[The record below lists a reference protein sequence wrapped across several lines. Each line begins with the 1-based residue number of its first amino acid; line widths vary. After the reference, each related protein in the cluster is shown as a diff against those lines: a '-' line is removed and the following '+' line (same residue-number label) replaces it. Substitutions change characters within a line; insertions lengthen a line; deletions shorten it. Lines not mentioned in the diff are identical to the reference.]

1 MALRTFD
8 TDDIEY
14 KDDHVL
20 IHVISDS
27 MGDTAAGV
35 VAAAASQF
43 ELGSVKISRLP
54 QVRSVEQVVEYLDSV
69 STDDH
74 AEHPSAVFH
83 TIVDTDLRNDIRR
96 ELESRQI
103 FSIDII
109 GPAINVLSTLT
120 ETEPLNI
127 PGGV

>member
-8 TDDIEY
+8 TDDIDF
-14 KDDHVL
+14 KDDCVL

-43 ELGSVKISRLP
+43 ELGSVRISRLP
-54 QVRSVEQVVEYLDSV
+54 KVESVEQVVEYLDSV
-69 STDDH
+69 DTDDH
-74 AEHPSAVFH
+74 HEHPSAVFH

-96 ELESRQI
+96 ELEARQL

-109 GPAINVLSTLT
+109 GPAINVLATLT
-120 ETEPLNI
+120 EMEPLNI

>member
-1 MALRTFD
+1 MPLRTFD
-8 TDDIEY
+8 TDDIDY
-14 KDDHVL
+14 ADDCVIIHVL
-20 IHVISDS
+20 SDS

-43 ELGSVKISRLP
+43 ELGSVRISRLP
-54 QVRSVEQVVEYLDSV
+54 QVRSVDQVREYLDGAS
-69 STDDH
+69 DD
-74 AEHPSAVFH
+74 EHPSAVFH

-96 ELESRQI
+96 ELESRQL

-109 GPAINVLSTLT
+109 GPAINVLATLT
-120 ETEPLNI
+120 ETEPMNI

>member
-1 MALRTFD
+1 MRTFD
-8 TDDIEY
+8 SDDIEY
-14 KDDHVL
+14 CDDCAL

-27 MGDTAAGV
+27 EGDTAAGV

-43 ELGSVKISRLP
+43 DVGCVRISRLP
-54 QVRSVEQVVEYLDSV
+54 KVRSLDQVIAYLDENQTS
-69 STDDH
+69 
-74 AEHPSAVFH
+74 EHPTAVFH

-96 ELESRQI
+96 ELEARQI

-109 GPAINVLSTLT
+109 GPAINVISTLT
-120 ETEPLNI
+120 QSDPKNI

>member
-1 MALRTFD
+1 MRSFD

-14 KDDHVL
+14 CDDCAL

-27 MGDTAAGV
+27 EGDTAAGV
-35 VAAAASQF
+35 VAAAAAQF
-43 ELGSVKISRLP
+43 EEGCVKISRLP
-54 QVRSVEQVVEYLDSV
+54 KVRTIDQVIEYLDANQES
-69 STDDH
+69 
-74 AEHPSAVFH
+74 EHPTAVFH

-96 ELESRQI
+96 ELEARQI

-120 ETEPLNI
+120 QSDPKNI
-127 PGGV
+127 PGGSA